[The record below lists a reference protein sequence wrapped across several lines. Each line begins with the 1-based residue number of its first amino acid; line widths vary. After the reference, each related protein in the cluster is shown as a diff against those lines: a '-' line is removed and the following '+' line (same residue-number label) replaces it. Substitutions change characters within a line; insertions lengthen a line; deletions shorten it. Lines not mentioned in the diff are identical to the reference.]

1 MQSSFRPLAAV
12 CSERNIDSSEPSFPR
27 LPPPNQPNSPIRLF
41 CLPICQ
47 AVRGALHWW
56 AGSTPPAV
64 RTGAHAFR
72 QTEGAVKEIG
82 VGGSKLATGAP
93 GSESVSPDP
102 GHANAVMLWVG
113 VALTFCVTFCVLSQ
127 LGRARCI
134 EGRGAVRPRGALA
147 GARKTLRV
155 VTPYLLPRDQW
166 LPWAK
171 GGPRYAL
178 GGAFRHPL
186 TAVNSGRLRA
196 LLP

>member
-82 VGGSKLATGAP
+82 VGGKQIGHRCSWIRVRFARPRACKC
-93 GSESVSPDP
+93 
-102 GHANAVMLWVG
+102 GHAV
-113 VALTFCVTFCVLSQ
+113 
-127 LGRARCI
+127 
-134 EGRGAVRPRGALA
+134 GRGRVNVLRNV
-147 GARKTLRV
+147 LRV
-155 VTPYLLPRDQW
+155 VPAW
-166 LPWAK
+166 
-171 GGPRYAL
+171 
-178 GGAFRHPL
+178 
-186 TAVNSGRLRA
+186 
-196 LLP
+196 